1 MVGAELSAPNRS
13 KGAGQLVTLQNGLIG
28 LGSGAASAL
37 LFASLTSGS
46 YLSIALFYLAPLPL
60 MIAGL
65 GWSHWSALIGAA
77 AGSALLAGMFGI
89 TFFIGFIAVVG
100 APSWWLSRLAM
111 LARPVPAAGDS
122 NSTEPSVEWFP
133 PGMLVVW
140 CALLGAALVLVAFP
154 LFGLDAASFHAGL
167 SRMITHMLRIET
179 GTPSGQPLNVPG
191 IENVQRMVEVLTV
204 IVPPAA
210 AVLTTIINLINL
222 WLAGR
227 VVKFS
232 SRLVRPWPQLSA
244 MTFPVWLVL
253 LLAAAVGLTFA
264 GGITAIAATI
274 VAASLT
280 VAYAVLGFGVLHE
293 ITRGLDSRPF
303 VLGGVYASVLVLGWP
318 MMLLFLL
325 GVIETA
331 AHIRARVAAK
341 RAASPKRPT

>member
-1 MVGAELSAPNRS
+1 M
-13 KGAGQLVTLQNGLIG
+13 QNGLIG

-46 YLSIALFYLAPLPL
+46 YLSIGLFYLAPLPL

-77 AGSALLAGMFGI
+77 AGSALLAAMFGL
-89 TFFIGFIAVVG
+89 TFFVGFVAVVG
-100 APSWWLSRLAM
+100 APSWWLTRLAM
-111 LARPVPAAGDS
+111 LAWPVPAGENAG
-122 NSTEPSVEWFP
+122 PSEQVEWFP

-140 CALLGAALVLVAFP
+140 CALLGAALVLLAFP
-154 LFGLDAASFHAGL
+154 LFGLDTASFHAGL
-167 SRMITHMLRIET
+167 TRMITQMLHIET

-191 IENVQRMVEVLTV
+191 IENVPRMVDVLAT

-210 AVLTTIINLINL
+210 AVLATLINLINL
-222 WLAGR
+222 WLAAR

-232 SRLVRPWPQLSA
+232 SRLMRPWPQLSA

-253 LLAAAVGLTFA
+253 LLAAAVGVTFA
-264 GGITAIAATI
+264 GGLAAIAATV

-280 VAYAVLGFGVLHE
+280 VAYAVLGFAVLHE

-303 VLGGVYASVLVLGWP
+303 VLGGVYASVLVFGWP
-318 MMLLFLL
+318 MLLLFLL
-325 GVIETA
+325 GLTETA
-331 AHIRARVAAK
+331 AHIRARVAA
-341 RAASPKRPT
+341 RRTASPKRPT